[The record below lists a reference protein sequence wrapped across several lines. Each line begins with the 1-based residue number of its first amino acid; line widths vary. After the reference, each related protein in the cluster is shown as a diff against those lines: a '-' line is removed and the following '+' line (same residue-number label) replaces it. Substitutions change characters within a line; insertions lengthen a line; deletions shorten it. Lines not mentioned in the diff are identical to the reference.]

1 MSSDSVVLDI
11 FFVRFPFGDPEVN
24 GPLWREIDEQHLPAE
39 CRRRLLE
46 NGFRAGV
53 IGGSLPVKLSEL
65 LELADKPAP
74 SDQSN
79 ETIVADLVGEPTV
92 QRRHLQIRTGSR
104 GEIFAS
110 GVRDEL
116 AILVRD
122 ASGQISGQPY
132 AQAQPLFAVKAF
144 PEADGRVRLELVPE
158 VQYGRARQRWVG
170 DNQGM
175 LRFEPSRER
184 RVFERMAFDAIL
196 SPGHMLVMSS
206 LPTRPGSVGHHF
218 LTECGTGNE
227 EQKLLI
233 VRLSQTQHD
242 DQFNPEVTLA
252 VGE

>member
-1 MSSDSVVLDI
+1 MKS
-11 FFVRFPFGDPEVN
+11 
-24 GPLWREIDEQHLPAE
+24 
-39 CRRRLLE
+39 C
-46 NGFRAGV
+46 
-53 IGGSLPVKLSEL
+53 
-65 LELADKPAP
+65 
-74 SDQSN
+74 
-79 ETIVADLVGEPTV
+79 
-92 QRRHLQIRTGSR
+92 
-104 GEIFAS
+104 AS
-110 GVRDEL
+110 GCATSWRSWSATRRDKS
-116 AILVRD
+116 AANRT
-122 ASGQISGQPY
+122 PRHNR
-132 AQAQPLFAVKAF
+132 LFAVKAF
-144 PEADGRVRLELVPE
+144 PESDGRVRLELVPE